1 MYRKALQLK
10 KMINKSKVK
19 GQTQTSQQADDNL
32 PSELDVR
39 FRIYQCHN
47 ILKNHREALA
57 VVSELLSRE
66 TCLRLSYKGVWWDMK
81 SGRSAI
87 WHWIKIFIDE
97 FGWCFQASWKEFVY
111 PWSKLGEIL
120 LLGLPGV
127 DLRRLKHMYK
137 LKLCINKFIT
147 LCVSGSLMGENLL
160 SVLFFCYLKVPYSW
174 Y

>member
-1 MYRKALQLK
+1 MNLMTEVMISVKHLETLFRIKVYVIPLFICISQGMYRKALQLK

-66 TCLRLSYKGVWWDMK
+66 TCLRLSYKG
-81 SGRSAI
+81 
-87 WHWIKIFIDE
+87 
-97 FGWCFQASWKEFVY
+97 
-111 PWSKLGEIL
+111 L
-120 LLGLPGV
+120 
-127 DLRRLKHMYK
+127 
-137 LKLCINKFIT
+137 
-147 LCVSGSLMGENLL
+147 
-160 SVLFFCYLKVPYSW
+160 
-174 Y
+174 